1 MSVNLQNNQFVG
13 FNNGIGL
20 GQAGTHTI
28 KPDAYYDRM
37 LLKMLR
43 NMQFPFAKYA
53 IQKTLPRNFG
63 DTINWR
69 RFNRLAYK
77 DPSDVLLEEGVTPD
91 GQTISGSERIA
102 IIQQY
107 GAVMYFTDV
116 IDMIQLDRV
125 RQEYTVELGYQAK
138 EVLDRIVR
146 DVLVAEGSAYFAG
159 GTVTTTAALA
169 ALNSGTG
176 IAPTIDDFRK
186 ITLGMKREHVY
197 GVRGTQGK
205 YVAMVAPEVMF
216 KLFDDERVEKF
227 MDWGQ
232 TNTMFKDGM
241 IVDMFGIRF
250 EEVIDAPKVPE
261 IVNSNEVYVYDSI
274 VLGEEAYAVTK
285 LEGAGIRVITKG
297 LGSSGTN
304 DPLDQRQSI
313 GWKISGFGAA
323 VLNPLAVVNYWS
335 VPDSEFIFDGSEHF
349 KTETFD
355 RNGRWPQTQPPTGA
369 DEGALFNAPTQLA
382 VTFANVTAGE
392 VLEAPITVNLILGQ
406 TLGQA
411 IAGTP
416 GFPAG
421 TTFHKIVAGTDTAVP
436 LTDVFGTDIAVTA
449 AAAGTPNT
457 VTIFVKAAA

>member
-1 MSVNLQNNQFVG
+1 MAVNLQNNTFVG
-13 FNNGIGL
+13 FNNGAGL
-20 GQAGTHTI
+20 NQAGTHTI

-53 IQKTLPRNFG
+53 VQKTLPRNFG

-77 DPSDVLLEEGVTPD
+77 TPGDVLLEEGVTPD

-116 IDMIQLDRV
+116 IDLIQLDRI

-146 DVLVAEGSAYFAG
+146 DVLVAEGSSYFAG
-159 GTVTTTAALA
+159 GTVSTTAALA

-186 ITLGMKREHVY
+186 ITLGMKREFVM
-197 GVRGTQGK
+197 GPRGANGK
-205 YVAMVAPEVMF
+205 YIALIAPEVMF
-216 KLFDDERVEKF
+216 KLFDDERVEKY

-241 IVDMFGIRF
+241 VVDMFGIRF
-250 EEVIDAPKVPE
+250 EEVIDAPKITETVGQ
-261 IVNSNEVYVYDSI
+261 NEVYVYDSI

-297 LGSSGTN
+297 LGTAGTN

-323 VLNPLAVVNYWS
+323 VLNPLAVVNYFS
-335 VPDSEFIFDGSEHF
+335 VPDSEFIFDGSAHF
-349 KTETFD
+349 NFATFD
-355 RNGRWPQTQPPTGA
+355 GGAEGLVPQTQPAVQPDGYDNTA
-369 DEGALFNAPTQLA
+369 FNL
-382 VTFANVTAGE
+382 
-392 VLEAPITVNLILGQ
+392 
-406 TLGQA
+406 
-411 IAGTP
+411 GTP
-416 GFPAG
+416 
-421 TTFHKIVAGTDTAVP
+421 
-436 LTDVFGTDIAVTA
+436 
-449 AAAGTPNT
+449 TPTPPPSGNGNGGE
-457 VTIFVKAAA
+457 

>member
-1 MSVNLQNNQFVG
+1 MADLTNNTFVG
-13 FNNGIGL
+13 YKNGTGL
-20 GQAGTHTI
+20 GQTGTHTV

-53 IQKTLPRNFG
+53 VQKTLPKNFG

-69 RFNRLAYK
+69 RFNRLDYK
-77 DPSDVLLEEGVTPD
+77 TPADVLLEEGVTPD

-146 DVLVAEGSAYFAG
+146 DTLVAEGSVYFAG
-159 GTVTTTAALA
+159 GVATTAQLLA
-169 ALNSGTG
+169 GTPV
-176 IAPTIDDFRK
+176 APAIDEFRK
-186 ITLGMKREHVY
+186 ITLGMKREYVN
-197 GVRGTQGK
+197 GVRGGNGK
-205 YVAMVAPEVMF
+205 YIAMVSPEVMY
-216 KLFDDERVEKF
+216 KLFDDERVENF
-227 MDWGQ
+227 MNWGQ
-232 TNTMFKDGM
+232 TNTMFVDGM
-241 IVDMFGIRF
+241 VVDMFGIRF
-250 EEVIDAPKVPE
+250 EEVIDAPRIDVTVGE
-261 IVNSNEVYVYDSI
+261 NIVAVYDSI

-297 LGSSGTN
+297 LGSAGTD

-335 VPDSEFIFDGSEHF
+335 VPDSEFIYGDFA
-349 KTETFD
+349 KA
-355 RNGRWPQTQPPTGA
+355 QTQPAVQP
-369 DEGALFNAPTQLA
+369 EGYENTEFNL
-382 VTFANVTAGE
+382 
-392 VLEAPITVNLILGQ
+392 
-406 TLGQA
+406 
-411 IAGTP
+411 GTP
-416 GFPAG
+416 EA
-421 TTFHKIVAGTDTAVP
+421 
-436 LTDVFGTDIAVTA
+436 
-449 AAAGTPNT
+449 
-457 VTIFVKAAA
+457 

>member
-1 MSVNLQNNQFVG
+1 MPENIQNNFVG
-13 FNNGIGL
+13 FNNGQGFN
-20 GQAGTHTI
+20 QAGTHTL

-43 NMQFPFAKYA
+43 NMQFPFAQYA

-69 RFNRLAYK
+69 RFNRLAYQT
-77 DPSDVLLEEGVTPD
+77 PGDVLLEEGVTPD
-91 GQTISGSERIA
+91 GQAISGSERIA
-102 IIQQY
+102 VIQQY

-116 IDMIQLDRV
+116 IDLIQLDRI

-159 GTVTTTAALA
+159 GVATTTALLA
-169 ALNSGTG
+169 ATPL
-176 IAPTIDDFRK
+176 PPLIDDFRK

-205 YVAMVAPEVMF
+205 YIAMVAPEVMF
-216 KLFDDERVEKF
+216 KLFDDERTKTYME
-227 MDWGQ
+227 WGQ

-250 EEVIDAPKVPE
+250 QEVIDAPKVVE
-261 IVNSNEVYVYDSI
+261 LVNGNEVYVYDSI

-297 LGSSGTN
+297 LGSAGTT

-335 VPDSEFIFDGSEHF
+335 VPDSEFIFDGEAHKF
-349 KTETFD
+349 FGTFAGAGED
-355 RNGRWPQTQPPTGA
+355 AVYPQTQPATQPDGFENTA
-369 DEGALFNAPTQLA
+369 FNL
-382 VTFANVTAGE
+382 
-392 VLEAPITVNLILGQ
+392 
-406 TLGQA
+406 
-411 IAGTP
+411 GTP
-416 GFPAG
+416 IPEGNG
-421 TTFHKIVAGTDTAVP
+421 NGE
-436 LTDVFGTDIAVTA
+436 
-449 AAAGTPNT
+449 
-457 VTIFVKAAA
+457 

>member
-13 FNNGIGL
+13 FNNGVGL

-349 KTETFD
+349 KFETFD
-355 RNGRWPQTQPPTGA
+355 GGTNGLVPQTQPATQP
-369 DEGALFNAPTQLA
+369 EGFDNTAFNL
-382 VTFANVTAGE
+382 
-392 VLEAPITVNLILGQ
+392 
-406 TLGQA
+406 
-411 IAGTP
+411 GTP
-416 GFPAG
+416 TPPA
-421 TTFHKIVAGTDTAVP
+421 
-436 LTDVFGTDIAVTA
+436 
-449 AAAGTPNT
+449 NNE
-457 VTIFVKAAA
+457 